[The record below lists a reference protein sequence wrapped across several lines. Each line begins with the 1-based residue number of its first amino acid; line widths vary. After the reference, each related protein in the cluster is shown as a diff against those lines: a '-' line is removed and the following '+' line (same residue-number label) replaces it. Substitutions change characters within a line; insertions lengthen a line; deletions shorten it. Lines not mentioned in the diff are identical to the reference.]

1 MAQFAARNAARHR
14 LTRAVGVV
22 ILYLACSQ
30 CSGNNGVSPPTQP
43 TLPVVRPPTTPPP
56 QPTPPP
62 VFAPQ
67 TFAGAGDI
75 ALCDQGNSIGV
86 GKLLDTVGG
95 TLFTLGDNAYMNGTF
110 SEFENCYG
118 PTWGRWKAR
127 TRPTPGNHEYH
138 TPGASAYFEYFGANA
153 GPPGLGY
160 YSFELGAW
168 HVISL
173 NSEIDTGRN
182 SAQGIWL
189 QNDLATNRSKCTI
202 AYWHKPLF
210 SSGPNGNHP
219 HMQPFWQILYQAG
232 VDVVMNGHDHL
243 YERFGPQD
251 PEGRPDPRLGI
262 RQFIV
267 GTGGVPLYDFRTALQ
282 PNSER
287 RMRQHGILNL
297 TLMNDS
303 YLWEF
308 VPVSRTADQDSGSD
322 QCH

>member
-1 MAQFAARNAARHR
+1 
-14 LTRAVGVV
+14 
-22 ILYLACSQ
+22 
-30 CSGNNGVSPPTQP
+30 
-43 TLPVVRPPTTPPP
+43 
-56 QPTPPP
+56 
-62 VFAPQ
+62 
-67 TFAGAGDI
+67 
-75 ALCDQGNSIGV
+75 
-86 GKLLDTVGG
+86 
-95 TLFTLGDNAYMNGTF
+95 LFTLGDNAYMNGTF
-110 SEFENCYG
+110 REFENCYG

-127 TRPTPGNHEYH
+127 TRPAPGNHEYH

-243 YERFGPQD
+243 YERYGPQD

-267 GTGGVPLYDFRTALQ
+267 GTGGVPLYDFRTVLQ

-287 RMRQHGILNL
+287 RMRQHGILML

-303 YLWEF
+303 YQWEF
-308 VPVSRTADQDSGSD
+308 VAVSRSAEQDSGSD